1 MVAEGIVALIWAA
14 AAMSF
19 FHGTAGLKE
28 GLATLGGPAGV
39 VSKISTTIMG
49 PIGGVLAL
57 LGVVAAPITSGDTAF
72 RSVRL
77 TLSDILH
84 LEQGSVKKRL
94 LLAVPI
100 IAVGAIL
107 TQINFDMLWR
117 YFAWSNQTVG
127 MVFLWAGAVYL
138 AKRSKNHWIASVP
151 ACFMTAVTTTYILYA
166 PEGFRLPYSVSVT
179 IGLITAIVVM
189 VIYLLK

>member
-1 MVAEGIVALIWAA
+1 MGSCGNVI
-14 AAMSF
+14 

-117 YFAWSNQTVG
+117 YLLGPIRQWVWYF
-127 MVFLWAGAVYL
+127 
-138 AKRSKNHWIASVP
+138 
-151 ACFMTAVTTTYILYA
+151 
-166 PEGFRLPYSVSVT
+166 
-179 IGLITAIVVM
+179 IGRCCLSCKT
-189 VIYLLK
+189 L